1 MWLDVKRLGFKP
13 PVPKRVFER
22 FDLASDARLAVGIK
36 RFDYTKGILNRMR
49 SIDLLLSTRPEWKGK
64 FTFVQVAA
72 PTRSKLA
79 SYSYAT
85 GRGPG
90 RIEFRCPEMHCL
102 GMAENQTPFS
112 PGDFAGAEVDRS
124 NAARSDERENDRAR
138 GAVDEGGLGRDLG
151 RIQGNTRDRGVRDL
165 ERHGEACATIVVIS
179 PRAEPGR
186 ARRHIQGNPLGLGAV
201 FAPCLETYVSPAHD
215 AVQFFCSCWRCSK
228 KCCD

>member
-1 MWLDVKRLGFKP
+1 
-13 PVPKRVFER
+13 
-22 FDLASDARLAVGIK
+22 
-36 RFDYTKGILNRMR
+36 
-49 SIDLLLSTRPEWKGK
+49 
-64 FTFVQVAA
+64 
-72 PTRSKLA
+72 
-79 SYSYAT
+79 
-85 GRGPG
+85 
-90 RIEFRCPEMHCL
+90 
-102 GMAENQTPFS
+102 MAENQTPLS

-201 FAPCLETYVSPAHD
+201 FAPCLETYVSPAHE
-215 AVQFFCSCWRCSK
+215 AVQFFRSCWRCSK
-228 KCCD
+228 KCCDQSGENEGAETLHAATLARMFPIVDWALHADSTSSDCGDCPVELRRGSRNVAGSSAAVHTSMPAYPASPASAGPQISA